1 MAIRSANEALMN
13 LPPRIR
19 TFSKRKRSS
28 EWWDVEVLQ
37 FYDDEQWIAD
47 FRMNRQIFF
56 RLVDLLKDKMAPA
69 ENTFVE
75 GLSVE
80 KKIAIAVYKL
90 ASCAEYRVIAK
101 GFGVSKSTVCLCVH
115 SFCKVLIENQVGK
128 ILSWPNALECERI
141 ASRFEQKF
149 KLPNIIGVI
158 DGTHVPIKPPQDGAA
173 DFRNRKGYS
182 SIAVQAI
189 VDDQYLFKNIT
200 AQNPGCAHDASVL
213 RGSSLYKNHN
223 TLIPESHSEIDG
235 IYNASNEAMLFKLP
249 YYIIGD
255 AAYPLCNWIM
265 KNYRDELTVEET
277 SFNLYLNQA
286 RIVVEQ
292 AFGRL
297 KGRWRILYK
306 KSDLDVYN
314 MPHVII
320 ACGILHNFVEIS
332 KQRYNS
338 SWDVERIHGESEYPQ
353 PEQMYNRQ
361 NSSSGHLMRDHICA
375 YLARKYPLLH
385 RSN

>member
-56 RLVDLLKDKMAPA
+56 RLVDLLKDKMAPT
-69 ENTFVE
+69 ENTFFE
-75 GLSVE
+75 GLSVQ

-90 ASCAEYRVIAK
+90 ASCAEYCVIAK
-101 GFGVSKSTVCLCVH
+101 GFGVSKSTSAKL
-115 SFCKVLIENQVGK
+115 
-128 ILSWPNALECERI
+128 LSWPNASECERI

-158 DGTHVPIKPPQDGAA
+158 DGTHVPIKSLQDGAT

-200 AQNPGCAHDASVL
+200 KQNHGCAHDASVL
-213 RGSSLYKNHN
+213 RGSSLHKNHN
-223 TLIPESHSEIDG
+223 
-235 IYNASNEAMLFKLP
+235 
-249 YYIIGD
+249 
-255 AAYPLCNWIM
+255 
-265 KNYRDELTVEET
+265 
-277 SFNLYLNQA
+277 
-286 RIVVEQ
+286 
-292 AFGRL
+292 
-297 KGRWRILYK
+297 
-306 KSDLDVYN
+306 
-314 MPHVII
+314 
-320 ACGILHNFVEIS
+320 
-332 KQRYNS
+332 
-338 SWDVERIHGESEYPQ
+338 
-353 PEQMYNRQ
+353 
-361 NSSSGHLMRDHICA
+361 
-375 YLARKYPLLH
+375 
-385 RSN
+385 

>member
-1 MAIRSANEALMN
+1 
-13 LPPRIR
+13 
-19 TFSKRKRSS
+19 
-28 EWWDVEVLQ
+28 
-37 FYDDEQWIAD
+37 
-47 FRMNRQIFF
+47 
-56 RLVDLLKDKMAPA
+56 MAPA

-101 GFGVSKSTVCLCVH
+101 GFEVSKSTVCLCVH

-128 ILSWPNALECERI
+128 ILSWPNASECERI

-173 DFRNRKGYS
+173 DFRNRKRYS

-189 VDDQYLFKNIT
+189 VGDQYLFKNIT

-223 TLIPESHSEIDG
+223 TLIPESHREIDG

-297 KGRWRILYK
+297 KGRSRILYK

-320 ACGILHNFVEIS
+320 ACGILYNFVSLII
-332 KQRYNS
+332 NL
-338 SWDVERIHGESEYPQ
+338 
-353 PEQMYNRQ
+353 N
-361 NSSSGHLMRDHICA
+361 N
-375 YLARKYPLLH
+375 
-385 RSN
+385 

>member
-1 MAIRSANEALMN
+1 MPKMN
-13 LPPRIR
+13 ATPPN
-19 TFSKRKRSS
+19 
-28 EWWDVEVLQ
+28 
-37 FYDDEQWIAD
+37 APAG
-47 FRMNRQIFF
+47 
-56 RLVDLLKDKMAPA
+56 LVDLLKDKMAPA

-115 SFCKVLIENQVGK
+115 SFY
-128 ILSWPNALECERI
+128 
-141 ASRFEQKF
+141 
-149 KLPNIIGVI
+149 
-158 DGTHVPIKPPQDGAA
+158 GTHVPIKPPQDGAA
-173 DFRNRKGYS
+173 DFRNRKRYS

-189 VDDQYLFKNIT
+189 VGDQYLFKNIT

-223 TLIPESHSEIDG
+223 TLIPESHREIDA

-265 KNYRDELTVEET
+265 KNYRDKLTVEET

-297 KGRWRILYK
+297 KGRWRILNK

-332 KQRYNS
+332 NQRYNS